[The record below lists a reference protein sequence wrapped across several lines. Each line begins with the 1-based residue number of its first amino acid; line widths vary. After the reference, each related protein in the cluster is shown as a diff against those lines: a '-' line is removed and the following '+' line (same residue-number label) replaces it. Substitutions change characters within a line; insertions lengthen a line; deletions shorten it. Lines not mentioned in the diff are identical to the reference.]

1 METPTRKQIDYIAI
15 LLRDNPEKSKTI
27 ERIYNE
33 LYEQLND
40 RSFLGNFILH
50 CKICDI
56 LAKKIKTKQEANYI
70 ISCIK
75 NQYTNSKGRLV
86 QKFRELNLIEMEE
99 EFMLDKMAMAVNYN

>member
-1 METPTRKQIDYIAI
+1 MQTATRKQIGYIAI

-33 LYEQLND
+33 LCERLGD
-40 RSFLGNFILH
+40 KSFWGSFVLH

-56 LAKKIKTKQEANYI
+56 LAKKIKTEQEANYI

-86 QKFRELNLIEMEE
+86 QKFRELNLIETEK